1 MGQLCGSDDLDQ
13 GGSCPYSQLQINK
26 LFLGTSLVVQW
37 LRFCSPMQEMQVQS
51 LTGELRSH
59 IPRGN

>member
-13 GGSCPYSQLQINK
+13 GSSCPYSQLQINK

-37 LRFCSPMQEMQVQS
+37 LRFRSPMQGTQVQS
-51 LTGELRSH
+51 LIGELRSH